1 MVEGLLAAVA
11 TLASWS
17 VGTLAFTRAARRI
30 DPGLLNK
37 SRLLLAVVGTGTLA
51 CIVHGMWPWQMVASP
66 TSTAWM
72 LLALSGVIGLTIGDF
87 FGFTSL
93 MILGARRQSVVGT
106 VAPVFALGGG
116 WLLLGERLTWMSLL
130 GTLLAVGGVM
140 WSMSSVEERAD
151 VHREGYG
158 SFSTGVLMAIGG
170 AACQGFG
177 LVLAKMGMQA
187 GTVTGDVQPLHAAF
201 MRMTTGFLTVYAF
214 DVLRRAPAVHMR
226 DAFTNPAVLRPML
239 LGAFSG
245 PIIGV
250 SLSLFAASRI
260 GAGVA
265 QTIFSL
271 IPFVVMGI
279 AAVVDRERLRP
290 RILLGALVA
299 VIGVVILVRS

>member
-1 MVEGLLAAVA
+1 MLEGLLAAVS
-11 TLASWS
+11 TLALWS

-37 SRLLLAVVGTGTLA
+37 SRLLLAVAGTGTLA
-51 CIVHGMWPWQMVASP
+51 CVVHGMWPWQMFTTP

-116 WLLLGERLTWMSLL
+116 WLLLDEPLSWMSAL
-130 GTLLAVGGVM
+130 GTAMAVAGVM

-158 SFSTGVLMAIGG
+158 SFTTGVLMAIGG

-187 GTVTGDVQPLHAAF
+187 GTAAGPIPPLHAAF
-201 MRMTTGFLTVYAF
+201 MRMTTGFASIYIF
-214 DVLRRAPAVHMR
+214 DILRRAPAVHMR
-226 DAFTNPAVLRPML
+226 DAFMQPSVLRPML
-239 LGAFSG
+239 LGAVAG
-245 PIIGV
+245 PILGV
-250 SLSLFAASRI
+250 SMSLVAASRI
-260 GAGVA
+260 DAGLA

-290 RILLGALVA
+290 RVLLGAILA
-299 VIGVVILVRS
+299 VLGVIILVRS